1 MYCFGI
7 TFILLHELSHFTL
20 GHLHK
25 DEEITDET
33 DADIAAFWEING
45 KSCRTKIIFCLLR
58 IDMRIVFIAVFKSR
72 YD

>member
-45 KSCRTKIIFCLLR
+45 SLADFSERAMSWNCTNWWR
-58 IDMRIVFIAVFKSR
+58 
-72 YD
+72 

>member
-33 DADIAAFWEING
+33 DADIAAFWEIMVVLQN
-45 KSCRTKIIFCLLR
+45 KDYFLL
-58 IDMRIVFIAVFKSR
+58 IA
-72 YD
+72 D